1 MRAML
6 LGFAMLAALAAGPAT
21 AMDQDDV
28 KARVQAFVDAFNVGD
43 MDKIKAICADETAI
57 IDEFPPYEWHGAG
70 ACLKWA
76 EDYGTNAQKD
86 GITDGKVTL
95 GKFRR
100 HDVSGDRA
108 YVVMNA
114 TYVYKEKGKTVTEKD
129 ATLALALQKSA
140 PGWRIIAWS
149 WGRP

>member
-6 LGFAMLAALAAGPAT
+6 LGFAMLAALAAAPAS
-21 AMDQDDV
+21 AMDQNDV
-28 KARVQAFVDAFNVGD
+28 KARVQAFIDAFNKGD
-43 MDKIKAICADETAI
+43 MDQVKAICADETSI
-57 IDEFPPYEWHGAG
+57 IDEFPPYEWHGSG
-70 ACLKWA
+70 ACLKWGA
-76 EDYGTNAQKD
+76 DYGTDAQRN
-86 GITDGKVTL
+86 GITDGKVKL

-108 YVVMNA
+108 YLVANA
-114 TYVYKEKGKTVTEKD
+114 TYTFKRKGKAVAEKN
-129 ATLALALQKSA
+129 ATLAIALQKST